1 MATTG
6 NSLFRSFFVILFLLE
21 INCGTVF
28 QGNLSKDKVLK
39 FNMNSALDM
48 QSSDGV
54 YKSNANSR
62 KKRDV
67 SESGACKDQEQNFL
81 QSVLNNNKSGF
92 LNTVSIPDLICRNT
106 LKFLNHQFE
115 LRCRST

>member
-6 NSLFRSFFVILFLLE
+6 NLLFRSLFILLFFFG

-48 QSSDGV
+48 QTSDGV
-54 YKSNANSR
+54 HKSSANSR

-67 SESGACKDQEQNFL
+67 SESSACKDQEQNFL
-81 QSVLNNNKSGF
+81 QSILNNNKSGF
-92 LNTVSIPDLICRNT
+92 LNTVSISALVCRNT
-106 LKFLNHQFE
+106 SKKFKP
-115 LRCRST
+115 RI